1 MAATAVTDAKAFSAT
16 EALDGKLVDIIASS
30 PNDLLSKLNGRTIT
44 RFDGSTVQLALSHPV
59 LQPVEMT
66 GREKFLSRIV
76 EPDVFFILLIVGAL
90 GLYTEF
96 THPGVFAPGV
106 IGAIALLLALFA
118 MHMLPVNLT
127 GLLLI
132 GLALGLFILE
142 AKFPTHGVLGV
153 GGVASMVLG
162 ALLLVRSPL
171 TGMGVSFAAALAV
184 ALPFGLIVIILMRA
198 VLRSRG
204 WKQAAGK
211 EELIGEEGE
220 VVEPVGGTEPSAGAG
235 LVRVHGELW
244 RAATPAGEN
253 IPKGARVRVR
263 KVDGLTIQVEMVGA
277 AAVGVFVGGVS
288 EEAAMN
294 LDFPEVLMLGVV
306 VIFLFWIFNSIYVI
320 KEWERGVVLRLGR
333 MLPNAKGAGLQLV
346 LYPIDKLT
354 RISLRIETLD
364 VPPQDVITRDN
375 VSVKV
380 NAVCYF
386 RVVDANLAL
395 SQVQNY
401 LYATSQL
408 AQTTLRSLVGQ
419 FELDA
424 ILSEREKVN
433 AKLQQI
439 LDQDTESWG
448 IKVTKVEVKQVDIP
462 ENMQRAI
469 AKQAEA
475 ERERRAKIIHAEGE
489 FEASQKLADAAEVL
503 EKQPAAIQLRYLQTL
518 TEIGVEKNTTIV
530 FPLPVDIISQW
541 VKAFAEKK

>member
-1 MAATAVTDAKAFSAT
+1 
-16 EALDGKLVDIIASS
+16 
-30 PNDLLSKLNGRTIT
+30 
-44 RFDGSTVQLALSHPV
+44 
-59 LQPVEMT
+59 
-66 GREKFLSRIV
+66 
-76 EPDVFFILLIVGAL
+76 
-90 GLYTEF
+90 
-96 THPGVFAPGV
+96 
-106 IGAIALLLALFA
+106 
-118 MHMLPVNLT
+118 
-127 GLLLI
+127 
-132 GLALGLFILE
+132 
-142 AKFPTHGVLGV
+142 
-153 GGVASMVLG
+153 
-162 ALLLVRSPL
+162 
-171 TGMGVSFAAALAV
+171 
-184 ALPFGLIVIILMRA
+184 
-198 VLRSRG
+198 
-204 WKQAAGK
+204 
-211 EELIGEEGE
+211 
-220 VVEPVGGTEPSAGAG
+220 
-235 LVRVHGELW
+235 
-244 RAATPAGEN
+244 
-253 IPKGARVRVR
+253 
-263 KVDGLTIQVEMVGA
+263 
-277 AAVGVFVGGVS
+277 
-288 EEAAMN
+288 MN
-294 LDFPEVLMLGVV
+294 LDLATVLTLGVAL
-306 VIFLFWIFNSIYVI
+306 IFLIWIFNSIYVI

-333 MLPNAKGAGLQLV
+333 MLPEAKGAGLQLV
-346 LYPIDKLT
+346 LVSHRQADAHVAAN
-354 RISLRIETLD
+354 RNARRAAAGRHH
-364 VPPQDVITRDN
+364 RDN

-439 LDQDTESWG
+439 LDQDTEPWG

-489 FEASQKLADAAEVL
+489 FEASTKLAEAAEVL

-541 VKAFAEKK
+541 MNISGGKK